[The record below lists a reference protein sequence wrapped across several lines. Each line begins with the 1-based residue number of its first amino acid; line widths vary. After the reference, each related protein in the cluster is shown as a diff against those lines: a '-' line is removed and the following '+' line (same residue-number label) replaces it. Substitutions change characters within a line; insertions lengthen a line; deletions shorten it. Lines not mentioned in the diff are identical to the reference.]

1 MEIIL
6 TEDVYGL
13 GRRGDIVKVA
23 DGYGRNF
30 LIPKGLAVMATPGN
44 IREIEQK
51 KITLAKQE
59 AKYVEE
65 AEILAQELALRH
77 VLISR
82 KSGDAGVL
90 FGSVTAKDITDVLAG
105 NGINLDRRKLIL
117 KNPIK
122 SIGNYEIEARPHT
135 DVEARFFVSV
145 LPETDA
151 PIAKVIPRGEES
163 DKVIQELEAKVQEE
177 IIHS

>member
-6 TEDVYGL
+6 KEDVYGL
-13 GRRGDIVKVA
+13 GRRGDIVRVA
-23 DGYGRNF
+23 DGYGRNY
-30 LIPKGLAVMATPGN
+30 LIPKNLAVRSTPGN
-44 IREIEQK
+44 VREIEQK
-51 KITLAKQE
+51 RIQLAKQE

-90 FGSVTAKDITDVLAG
+90 FGSVTAKDITEILAE

-117 KNPIK
+117 RTPIK
-122 SIGNYEIEARPHT
+122 SIGNYEIEVRPHS
-135 DVEARFFVSV
+135 DVEAKFMVSV
-145 LPETDA
+145 LSETDA
-151 PIAKVIPRGEES
+151 PVAKVIPRGEES
-163 DKVIQELEAKVQEE
+163 DKIIKELEAKVVEE
-177 IIHS
+177 E

>member
-6 TEDVYGL
+6 KEDVYGL
-13 GRRGDIVKVA
+13 GRRGDIVNVT
-23 DGYGRNF
+23 DGYGRNY
-30 LIPKGLAVMATPGN
+30 LIPKDLAVRATPGN

-51 KITLAKQE
+51 KIVLAKQE

-65 AEILAQELALRH
+65 SEILAQELALRH

-90 FGSVTAKDITDVLAG
+90 FGSVTAKDITGILAS
-105 NGINLDRRKLIL
+105 NGINLDRRKLVL
-117 KNPIK
+117 RTPIK
-122 SIGNYEIEARPHT
+122 GLGNYEIEVRLHS
-135 DVEARFFVSV
+135 DVNAKFMVSV

-151 PIAKVIPRGEES
+151 PVAKVVPRGEES
-163 DKVIQELEAKVQEE
+163 DLIIKELEAKLLGEN
-177 IIHS
+177 